1 MALFIQV
8 TPCLSPE
15 PGATTPHLGWAVG
28 VAISGAKP
36 ETLHTPFFLL
46 HLSPRPGAC

>member
-1 MALFIQV
+1 MALFRS
-8 TPCLSPE
+8 PLASPPE

-28 VAISGAKP
+28 VAISLAKP
-36 ETLHTPFFLL
+36 ETLHTPFFLF